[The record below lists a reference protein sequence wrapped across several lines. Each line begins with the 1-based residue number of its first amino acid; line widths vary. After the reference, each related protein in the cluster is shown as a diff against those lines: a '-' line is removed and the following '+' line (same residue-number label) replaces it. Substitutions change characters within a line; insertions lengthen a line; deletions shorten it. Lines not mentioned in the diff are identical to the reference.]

1 MELKGD
7 KMITREQ
14 ACNVLLDI
22 ISKDILRE
30 EYVEALE
37 DIARCLGMESEMG
50 ISPWGMDDISYGL
63 LVMAVKV
70 DSEYYEE
77 HKKKCAE
84 IARQYRLKVG
94 E

>member
-1 MELKGD
+1 
-7 KMITREQ
+7 MITREL
-14 ACNVLLDI
+14 AHNVLLDI
-22 ISKDILRE
+22 ISKDILRD

-37 DIARCLGMESEMG
+37 DTARCLGMESEMG
-50 ISPWGMDDISYGL
+50 ISPWGMPDDDYGM
-63 LVMAVKV
+63 LVATINPASP
-70 DSEYYEE
+70 DYEG

>member
-1 MELKGD
+1 MITRD

-37 DIARCLGMESEMG
+37 DTVRCLNMESKMG
-50 ISPWGMDDISYGL
+50 ISPWGMSEDDYGMM
-63 LVMAVKV
+63 VIAINT
-70 DSEYYEE
+70 DAPEYEE
-77 HKKKCAE
+77 HMAKCAE
-84 IARQYRLKVG
+84 IEKQYRLKVG